1 LLSSSV
7 LTLITFLILLTFIR
21 TTPHIKI
28 AAMPLIAALVRPARA
43 TLLKS
48 ARIYPRAAFASL
60 AQTQPTLP
68 SKNSLTDTTTSTST
82 TTDNAAKSSKKKHI
96 VFGNRGPSL
105 QDFLN
110 STTSQPAT
118 PLDPTKTTPDN
129 IPYLSVQGRKLGA
142 GAKYF
147 VEVYGCQMNVNDT
160 EILMAIMN
168 GAGYTKADDQSEAD
182 IVFLVTCAIRENAE
196 TRIWNRLADLKRKK
210 LGPQKDRA
218 PLVGVLGV
226 RIAALLAS
234 STMLVFCL
242 I

>member
-1 LLSSSV
+1 MALFASLARPAKA
-7 LTLITFLILLTFIR
+7 TFL
-21 TTPHIKI
+21 
-28 AAMPLIAALVRPARA
+28 
-43 TLLKS
+43 KS
-48 ARIYPRAAFASL
+48 SRLYPRAAFASL
-60 AQTQPTLP
+60 AQAQPTLP
-68 SKNSLTDTTTSTST
+68 TKDTPKLVTESTPNTSKAT
-82 TTDNAAKSSKKKHI
+82 KKKHI
-96 VFGNRGPSL
+96 VFGSRGPSL

-110 STTSQPAT
+110 STTAQPST
-118 PLDPTKTTPDN
+118 PLDPTKTMPDN

-226 RIAALLAS
+226 SELA
-234 STMLVFCL
+234 FPL
-242 I
+242 IESLILREVQKLIKLSFVS

>member
-1 LLSSSV
+1 MGKNTERS
-7 LTLITFLILLTFIR
+7 T
-21 TTPHIKI
+21 
-28 AAMPLIAALVRPARA
+28 
-43 TLLKS
+43 LKS
-48 ARIYPRAAFASL
+48 G
-60 AQTQPTLP
+60 
-68 SKNSLTDTTTSTST
+68 
-82 TTDNAAKSSKKKHI
+82 KKKKQHL

-110 STTSQPAT
+110 SSATTQSN
-118 PLDPTKTTPDN
+118 DPKTSLENAIPEDV
-129 IPYLSVQGRKLGA
+129 PYLSVKGRKLGA

-168 GAGYTKADDQSEAD
+168 GAGYTKAEDQAEAD

-210 LGPQKDRA
+210 LGPAKDRA

-226 RIAALLAS
+226 RS
-234 STMLVFCL
+234 SLWLTSQHFISKRPL
-242 I
+242 IGRF

>member
-1 LLSSSV
+1 
-7 LTLITFLILLTFIR
+7 
-21 TTPHIKI
+21 
-28 AAMPLIAALVRPARA
+28 MALFASLARPAKTAFLRSSR
-43 TLLKS
+43 L
-48 ARIYPRAAFASL
+48 YPRAAFASV
-60 AQTQPTLP
+60 AQAQPTLP
-68 SKNSLTDTTTSTST
+68 TNDAPKTATESTPNTSKAT
-82 TTDNAAKSSKKKHI
+82 KKKHI

-110 STTSQPAT
+110 STTTQPST
-118 PLDPTKTTPDN
+118 PLDPTKTMPDN

-196 TRIWNRLADLKRKK
+196 TKIWNRLADLKRKK

-226 RIAALLAS
+226 GE
-234 STMLVFCL
+234 
-242 I
+242 